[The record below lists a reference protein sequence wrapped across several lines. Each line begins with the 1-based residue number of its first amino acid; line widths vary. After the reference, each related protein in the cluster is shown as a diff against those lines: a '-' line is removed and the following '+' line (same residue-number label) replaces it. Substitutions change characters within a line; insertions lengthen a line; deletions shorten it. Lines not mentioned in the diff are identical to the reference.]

1 MKIIIAGDGKVGE
14 TLAKQLSL
22 EDNDVTLIDPD
33 SQALELTMQ
42 RYDVM
47 GVQGN
52 CATVNTL
59 KQAGINDA
67 DLLIAATSKD
77 EINLL
82 CCMTGYAVNP
92 NIHTIA
98 RIRNPEYAQQSNL
111 MKNAFG
117 LSLSV
122 NPERRAAIE
131 IGRLLRYPGFLKRE
145 TFAKGRVEIVE
156 LRIDENSRLK
166 NVQLKNLN
174 NIVRCKVLVC
184 TVVRGGRA
192 ITPNGNFILLEGDR
206 IFVTAPSDIL
216 SLLLK
221 NLGIIPHKVKNV
233 MIAGGSRISYY
244 LANYLLSSGMSVQ
257 IIEQDYDRCVELA
270 DLLPKA
276 TIINADASDQETL
289 DSEGIDTADAIVTL
303 TGMDEL
309 NMIISLYADS
319 CNVPQVITKLGRT
332 ENSRMLDNLPIG
344 SVISPKNICAD
355 IIVQYVRA
363 MNNTAGAAVSV
374 HSIADGQSEAIE
386 FVVDENTLHCGEM
399 LKDIKTKDGTLVVC
413 ITHNGVTEI
422 PNGNSSYQVGDT
434 IIVVTNSDTVLYQI
448 NDIFD

>member
-33 SQALELTMQ
+33 AQALELTMQ

-47 GVQGN
+47 GIQGN

-413 ITHNGVTEI
+413 ITHNGVIEI

>member
-14 TLAKQLSL
+14 TLARQLSL
-22 EDNDVTLIDPD
+22 EENDVTLIDSD
-33 SQALELTMQ
+33 SQALESTIQ

-47 GVQGN
+47 GLQGN
-52 CATVNTL
+52 CASMQTL
-59 KQAGINDA
+59 KQAGVDDA

-82 CCMTGYAVNP
+82 CCMTAYAINSD
-92 NIHTIA
+92 IHTIA
-98 RIRNPEYAQQSNL
+98 RIRNPEYAEQSYL
-111 MKNAFG
+111 MKDCFG

-122 NPERRAAIE
+122 NPEKQAAYE

-206 IFVTAPSDIL
+206 IFVTAPSETL

-289 DSEGIDTADAIVTL
+289 DSEGIETCDALVSL

-309 NMIISLYADS
+309 NMIISIYAHS
-319 CNVPQVITKLGRT
+319 CGVPQVITKLGRT
-332 ENSRMLDNLPIG
+332 ESSKMLDNLPIG
-344 SVISPKNICAD
+344 SVISPKNLCAD
-355 IIVQYVRA
+355 TIVQYVRA
-363 MNNTAGAAVSV
+363 MKNTNGAAISV
-374 HSIADGQSEAIE
+374 HSIADGKTEAVE
-386 FVVDENTLHCGEM
+386 FTVDENTFHCGEK
-399 LKDIKTKDGTLVVC
+399 LKDIKTKDSVLIVC
-413 ITHNGVTEI
+413 ITRNGVTEI
-422 PNGNSSYQVGDT
+422 PNGNSSYKVGDT
-434 IIVVTNSDTVLYQI
+434 IVVVTSADTVLYQV